1 MHICRLE
8 TTRKEIID
16 GCKLPENN
24 CSPNLINFMEKVMEI
39 SGIGDRTYFHDGEH
53 LALHPPIKTLDWRTG
68 ILCPEQ
74 LHSKSHGDQQTQRQI
89 LIS

>member
-1 MHICRLE
+1 MQAYQSCKPTDMHQQGMHVCRLE

-39 SGIGDRTYFHDGEH
+39 SGIGDRTYFHDGES
-53 LALHPPIKTLDWRTG
+53 LALHPSINIPDWV
-68 ILCPEQ
+68 IES
-74 LHSKSHGDQQTQRQI
+74 HSLS
-89 LIS
+89 